1 MLASGLLWYDDD
13 ASRPLAFKLA
23 EAADRYRERVG
34 YEPTA
39 CQLNPTQAQ
48 AAQQPAAPAAIR
60 RGAKRGVPLPP
71 ITLRLIPAAHLRPN
85 YFFVGVEEGD
95 QLRRVSGWHDDLE
108 DLIDH
113 TSARRQSTRPPA
125 AVARPTPPSKPAA
138 MRVARPTE
146 TATPAKTTKKV
157 ARSGPELERTP
168 MPPASMPPS
177 HHRSAKAEKT
187 PAEAARAAT
196 PITAPTAKA
205 RKLRIAAESGTARP
219 TAAPARDKETKETP
233 VAATRPAKSVK
244 MPHAAHPAKTAEVAR
259 PANPAPAPDR
269 PKRPPK
275 AIHTQPAETVK
286 PATTVKPAR
295 AAKPAQAPATPP
307 PVLPVARRKR
317 PAPPAASQATLWAE
331 PAAEAPAAPARRR
344 KTA

>member
-48 AAQQPAAPAAIR
+48 AAQQPPAPAAIR

-113 TSARRQSTRPPA
+113 TSVRRQSTRPPA

-138 MRVARPTE
+138 LRVARPTE

-177 HHRSAKAEKT
+177 HRRSAKAEKT
-187 PAEAARAAT
+187 LAEAARAAT

-205 RKLRIAAESGTARP
+205 RKLRRAAESGTERP
-219 TAAPARDKETKETP
+219 AAAPARDKETKETP

-244 MPHAAHPAKTAEVAR
+244 MPPAAHPAS
-259 PANPAPAPDR
+259 APDR

-275 AIHTQPAETVK
+275 VTHTQPAKTVK

-317 PAPPAASQATLWAE
+317 PAPPAASQATLWSE